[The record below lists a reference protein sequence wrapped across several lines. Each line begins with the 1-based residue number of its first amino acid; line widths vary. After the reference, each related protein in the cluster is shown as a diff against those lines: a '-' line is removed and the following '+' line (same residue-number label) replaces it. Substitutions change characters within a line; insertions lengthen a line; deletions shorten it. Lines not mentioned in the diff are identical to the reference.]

1 MSQKDLHQIELTNSI
16 QSILDDTKK
25 EILEVKEKEKKENKK
40 NKRKEQAEKK
50 VQKSNL
56 VSRLDSLIDELLA
69 MKEGER
75 KAQLVRK
82 IVPIEEWINNE
93 YYCGAEVFNLYPFWK
108 KHLLNIY
115 NSPVKINEVILTG
128 RFRYW

>member
-1 MSQKDLHQIELTNSI
+1 MSQKSLQEAELINSI
-16 QSILDDTKK
+16 QSALDATKK
-25 EILEVKEKEKKENKK
+25 EVLEAKKKEKKI
-40 NKRKEQAEKK
+40 NKRKQQADRK
-50 VQKSNL
+50 VQEFNL

>member
-1 MSQKDLHQIELTNSI
+1 MSQKSLQEAELINSI
-16 QSILDDTKK
+16 QSALDATKK
-25 EILEVKEKEKKENKK
+25 EVLEVKKKEKKV
-40 NKRKEQAEKK
+40 NKRKQQADRK
-50 VQKSNL
+50 VQESNL

-75 KAQLVRK
+75 KAQLIRK

>member
-1 MSQKDLHQIELTNSI
+1 MSQKSLQEAELINSI
-16 QSILDDTKK
+16 QSALDATKK
-25 EILEVKEKEKKENKK
+25 EVLEAKKNEKKV
-40 NKRKEQAEKK
+40 NKRKQQADRK
-50 VQKSNL
+50 VQESNL

>member
-1 MSQKDLHQIELTNSI
+1 MSQKSLQEAELINSI
-16 QSILDDTKK
+16 QSALDATKK
-25 EILEVKEKEKKENKK
+25 EVLEAKKKEKKI
-40 NKRKEQAEKK
+40 NKRKQQADRK
-50 VQKSNL
+50 VQESNL

-93 YYCGAEVFNLYPFWK
+93 YHCGAEVFNLYPFWK

>member
-1 MSQKDLHQIELTNSI
+1 MSQKSLQEAELINSI
-16 QSILDDTKK
+16 QSALDATKK
-25 EILEVKEKEKKENKK
+25 EVLEAKKKEKKI
-40 NKRKEQAEKK
+40 NKRKQQADRK
-50 VQKSNL
+50 VQESNL

-108 KHLLNIY
+108 KHLLNLY
-115 NSPVKINEVILTG
+115 NSPVKINEVMLTG
-128 RFRYW
+128 RYRYW

>member
-1 MSQKDLHQIELTNSI
+1 MDNKKD
-16 QSILDDTKK
+16 K
-25 EILEVKEKEKKENKK
+25 KEKKIYI
-40 NKRKEQAEKK
+40 
-50 VQKSNL
+50 
-56 VSRLDSLIDELLA
+56 LD
-69 MKEGER
+69 GEEYE
-75 KAQLVRK
+75 
-82 IVPIEEWINNE
+82 IIEEWINNE

>member
-1 MSQKDLHQIELTNSI
+1 MSQKSLQEAELINSI
-16 QSILDDTKK
+16 QSALDATKK
-25 EILEVKEKEKKENKK
+25 EVLEAKKKEKKI
-40 NKRKEQAEKK
+40 NKRKQQADRK
-50 VQKSNL
+50 VQESNL

-69 MKEGER
+69 MKEGKR

>member
-1 MSQKDLHQIELTNSI
+1 MSQKSLQEAELINSI
-16 QSILDDTKK
+16 QSALDATKK
-25 EILEVKEKEKKENKK
+25 EVLEAKKKEKKI
-40 NKRKEQAEKK
+40 NKRKQQADRK
-50 VQKSNL
+50 VQESKL

>member
-1 MSQKDLHQIELTNSI
+1 MSQKSLQEAELINSI
-16 QSILDDTKK
+16 QSALDATKK
-25 EILEVKEKEKKENKK
+25 EVLEAKKKEKKI
-40 NKRKEQAEKK
+40 NKRKQQADRK
-50 VQKSNL
+50 VQESNL

-108 KHLLNIY
+108 KHLLNLY

-128 RFRYW
+128 RYRYW

>member
-1 MSQKDLHQIELTNSI
+1 MSQKSLQEAELINSI
-16 QSILDDTKK
+16 QSALDATKK
-25 EILEVKEKEKKENKK
+25 EVLEAKKKEKKI
-40 NKRKEQAEKK
+40 NKRKQQADRK
-50 VQKSNL
+50 VQESNV

>member
-1 MSQKDLHQIELTNSI
+1 MSQKSLQEAELINSI
-16 QSILDDTKK
+16 QSALDATKK
-25 EILEVKEKEKKENKK
+25 EVLEAKKKEKKI
-40 NKRKEQAEKK
+40 NKRKQQADRK
-50 VQKSNL
+50 VQESNL

-69 MKEGER
+69 MKEGDR